1 MRWKTP
7 KTAREIADAIQ
18 AELRGDPDR
27 ILVEIATLD
36 KAGPDA
42 LSFCTN
48 KQYRQQLR
56 DTQAGLVVLDS
67 ESLEYCT
74 QDALIMKNPRMGLV
88 RVAEWLQSEV
98 KRARGIHP
106 TATVAKGVVVPDSA
120 WIGPYVSIAEG
131 AVLGEHV
138 ALFPH
143 VVISEGCHIGDNT
156 VLRSHVT
163 LYERVKIGSRTLIHS
178 GTVVGSDGFGFAVDS
193 EGKWRK
199 MPHFGSVVI
208 GNDVEIGANTT
219 IDAGFLEPTFIDD
232 GVIIDNLVQVGHNVS
247 IGKCTAI
254 AGCVAIAGSV
264 KIGQSCLIG
273 GGSSIAGHIELADR
287 VHITGT
293 SAVNRS
299 LRQPGV
305 YSSGFPARPNKQWR
319 KNVARFQHLDE
330 MARRLIRLEKGVFS
344 DTRPPEESESS
355 C

>member
-7 KTAREIADAIQ
+7 KTAREIAVAIQ

-36 KAGPDA
+36 KAKQDS

-48 KQYRQQLR
+48 KQYRQHLR

-67 ESLEYCT
+67 EDLDFCT
-74 QDALIMKNPRMGLV
+74 QDALIMKNPRMGLA
-88 RVAEWLQSEV
+88 RVAEWLKSEV
-98 KRARGIHP
+98 SWVPGIHP
-106 TATVAKGVVVPDSA
+106 TASIGKNVVVPTSA
-120 WIGPYVSIAEG
+120 WIGSYVSIGEG
-131 AVLGEHV
+131 SVLGEHV
-138 ALFPH
+138 AIFPH
-143 VVISEGCHIGDNT
+143 VVIGEGCKIGDNT

-163 LYERVKIGSRTLIHS
+163 LYDHVKIGARTLIHS
-178 GTVVGSDGFGFAVDS
+178 GAVVGSDGFGFAIDA
-193 EGKWRK
+193 EGHWKK

-208 GNDVEIGANTT
+208 GDDVEIGANTT

-232 GVIIDNLVQVGHNVS
+232 GVIIDNLVQVGHNVV
-247 IGKCTAI
+247 IGKHTAI
-254 AGCVAIAGSV
+254 AGCVAIAGSA

-273 GGSSIAGHIELADR
+273 GGSSIAGHIELTDR

-305 YSSGFPARPNKQWR
+305 YSSGLPARPNKQWR
-319 KNVARFQHLDE
+319 KNVVRFQQLDE
-330 MARRLIRLEKGVFS
+330 MARRLIRLEKGMLPN
-344 DTRPPEESESS
+344 THPPEESES
-355 C
+355 